1 MVGGS
6 NPRPPHCERGA
17 LPAEL
22 TTHSNRRENPLG
34 RREIITEQL
43 QGVKREMR
51 RLTWDIDPIGADQSK

>member
-22 TTHSNRRENPLG
+22 TTHSVDCRLDVRTDAKLSPN
-34 RREIITEQL
+34 T
-43 QGVKREMR
+43 R
-51 RLTWDIDPIGADQSK
+51 RLSN